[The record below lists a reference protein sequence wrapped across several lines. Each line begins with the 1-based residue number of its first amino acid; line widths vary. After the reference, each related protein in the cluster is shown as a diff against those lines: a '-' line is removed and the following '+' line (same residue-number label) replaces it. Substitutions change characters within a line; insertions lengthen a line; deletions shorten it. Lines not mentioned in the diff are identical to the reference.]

1 MEAEPACFSILI
13 YLLHDGQGPK
23 EKTILCHTPSF
34 KPNSVERNTVLH
46 NIIDA
51 GFNSP
56 CYVFR
61 NISITILNS
70 EAQLFL
76 FNGF

>member
-1 MEAEPACFSILI
+1 M
-13 YLLHDGQGPK
+13 
-23 EKTILCHTPSF
+23 PSL
-34 KPNSVERNTVLH
+34 KPNSVEWNIVLH
-46 NIIDA
+46 NITDA

-61 NISITILNS
+61 NVSITILNS

-76 FNGF
+76 FKSFHIKTRFQETVVFKIVLNVVSFAEIER